1 MIVRGPEIDEALKK
15 YGKYLE
21 TPTPIDVK
29 RGTTY
34 YGGYEEDFIE
44 NDGFEILLKKY
55 IECSKRN
62 KILAVPFEINS
73 LDPKEGSKHENMLIF
88 NHKRKTIERYEP
100 HGAYT
105 NYPGFNSFYIDEVID
120 NGIVSYFRDNGV
132 EMTYDRADETCPRN
146 KIDFEP
152 FGFQE
157 KENLQE
163 IKDNMENRMYKGIL
177 IEEDGYCLAWS
188 MWMLDLRLKF
198 PDKEPSEL
206 FTDAA
211 NFLGVA
217 KEGNLR
223 KFIRGFARYYVDK
236 LDELFKGYKK
246 TIIKILNDKTSDNIH
261 YQDFM
266 DLDNRIS
273 KFFRQKYKM

>member
-1 MIVRGPEIDEALKK
+1 NTQRKKIIKIIKKPKKIKINRRKKLEFDDVLNSYLSLISKGDEVPVYLPDETFEKFFYRSILEKNKNDCASPFFLSLGKRQMIVRGPEIDEALKK

-132 EMTYDRADETCPRN
+132 EMTY
-146 KIDFEP
+146 
-152 FGFQE
+152 
-157 KENLQE
+157 
-163 IKDNMENRMYKGIL
+163 
-177 IEEDGYCLAWS
+177 
-188 MWMLDLRLKF
+188 
-198 PDKEPSEL
+198 
-206 FTDAA
+206 
-211 NFLGVA
+211 
-217 KEGNLR
+217 
-223 KFIRGFARYYVDK
+223 
-236 LDELFKGYKK
+236 
-246 TIIKILNDKTSDNIH
+246 
-261 YQDFM
+261 
-266 DLDNRIS
+266 
-273 KFFRQKYKM
+273 